1 MLSIWWSS
9 RTRGIKGIPMSLAKI
24 VAALVERGE
33 EDLANE
39 LVAEMAAAEGEKVE
53 LIFSTKEKAQELA
66 KKLIALNKSSDV
78 RLSGKPSVR
87 KTKGWST
94 FSLFVTFHSF
104 ADKAEFAKLKLYVP
118 EKKHYKDISSKAA
131 VEDYEI
137 DAALDEAVAGENHVQ
152 VFDTKITPKQ
162 IMDAIKKVE
171 KGSDNLVARL
181 DPTTL
186 EIDSPKLLRMS
197 NYTAIESEWR
207 VSGEIEVRGSVRSV
221 MRSTPQGVEARTSI
235 TVNK

>member
-1 MLSIWWSS
+1 
-9 RTRGIKGIPMSLAKI
+9 
-24 VAALVERGE
+24 
-33 EDLANE
+33 
-39 LVAEMAAAEGEKVE
+39 
-53 LIFSTKEKAQELA
+53 
-66 KKLIALNKSSDV
+66 
-78 RLSGKPSVR
+78 
-87 KTKGWST
+87 
-94 FSLFVTFHSF
+94 
-104 ADKAEFAKLKLYVP
+104 
-118 EKKHYKDISSKAA
+118 
-131 VEDYEI
+131 
-137 DAALDEAVAGENHVQ
+137 LDEAVAGENHVQ